1 MKSSKTYK
9 NSSLFWSFLG
19 ILQKSSSFLRNISI
33 LCIIYVKS
41 WAFWQNS
48 KKIQKRL
55 ERGHKNHQKWHIR
68 ASWGVPHD
76 RPKIEKVNGRLKKKM
91 ISFGRPDK
99 IEKYGPLGG
108 TPRCVIFGDFCVKT
122 RAFFGFFLNFA
133 KKLEFLRRLC
143 TKSRNIRKNSSFL
156 PKFQKKSKKD
166 SSFYTK
172 ITKNDTSEGTPPG
185 VHIFRFC
192 QVFQNLSFSF

>member
-1 MKSSKTYK
+1 MAK
-9 NSSLFWSFLG
+9 F
-19 ILQKSSSFLRNISI
+19 
-33 LCIIYVKS
+33 
-41 WAFWQNS
+41 
-48 KKIQKRL
+48 KKIPKRL

-122 RAFFGFFLNFA
+122 RVFFWIFWNFG
-133 KKLEFLRRLC
+133 KKLEFLRIFLDFVH
-143 TKSRNIRKNSSFL
+143 NLRKNSSFL
-156 PKFQKKSKKD
+156 AKFQKNSKKG
-166 SSFYTK
+166 SSFCMFLTISWRRWGFYRDEVSIEMTCVL
-172 ITKNDTSEGTPPG
+172 E
-185 VHIFRFC
+185 IFGIFGI
-192 QVFQNLSFSF
+192 FGISSSFW